1 MMRRSNSAPATHCTH
16 TCCNN
21 VHVPCASHGMPWEV
35 TVSCT
40 QLWLVGSLGT
50 QFWLAPSPAYTMESS
65 LDELEPTVTDWPDDE
80 SASSLAPVA
89 AASARTPCPWLE
101 GCRPERR
108 KKARLGGVVHRRP
121 SSQTFEE
128 RAARGSRAET
138 RRGQSLRGAGPSNC
152 AECNRSRDCGTWLDR
167 LSP

>member
-108 KKARLGGVVHRRP
+108 KKARLGGVVHHRP
-121 SSQTFEE
+121 SSQIFEE
-128 RAARGSRAET
+128 RTARGSR
-138 RRGQSLRGAGPSNC
+138 AGPSNC